1 MRITLGENEL
11 LMKETTIFMRILFC
25 KIHCPFICFCKPS
38 AAHLYTSGPLKLEN
52 TPHVPST
59 AVTVSDATDNLTGE
73 TTEVKNESLN
83 GKLDAENVLKSCI
96 KKPTSGHDASKEIEK
111 KKVQWKDN
119 LGKEL
124 AEIKEFESS
133 ETWDTENEEENSHCL
148 CVIL

>member
-1 MRITLGENEL
+1 M
-11 LMKETTIFMRILFC
+11 
-25 KIHCPFICFCKPS
+25 
-38 AAHLYTSGPLKLEN
+38 EN

-59 AVTVSDATDNLTGE
+59 AVSVSDAIDNKLTGE

-83 GKLDAENVLKSCI
+83 ANLDAENVLRSCI
-96 KKPTSGHDASKEIEK
+96 KKPTSGHDAFNEIEK

-133 ETWDTENEEENSHCL
+133 ETWDTEKDEENSHCL